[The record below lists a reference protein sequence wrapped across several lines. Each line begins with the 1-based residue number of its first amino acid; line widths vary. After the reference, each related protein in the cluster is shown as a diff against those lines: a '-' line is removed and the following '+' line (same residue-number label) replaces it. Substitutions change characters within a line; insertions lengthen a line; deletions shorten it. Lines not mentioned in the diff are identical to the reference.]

1 MKMLYI
7 LNTTNKVNNFSYS
20 SMIAARELDIEF
32 HIAGNWTGYNN
43 PKDKEADEIKYGIKI
58 HQIDFIRQPYDLRNI
73 KAYNQVV
80 ELIKREKYDI
90 IHCNTPI
97 GGVIGRLAGKKCGVK
112 KVIYQVHG
120 FHFYEG
126 APLKNWILYYNAE
139 KILARFTDT
148 IITMNYEDYKV
159 AEKFKLNNDGR
170 VYNVHGVGIDLNGF
184 SGIEKHR
191 EIKRKELGFTDDE
204 IVLISMGDLIERKNY
219 NVAIKAIAMS
229 NNPKLQY
236 IICGK
241 GSELKKLQN
250 LSRKLRVE
258 KQIHFLGFRA
268 DIKELLAASDIFL
281 FTSLQ
286 EGLPR
291 SLMEAMAAGL
301 PCVASKIRG
310 NVDLISNGKGGFLC
324 KPNDIEMFY
333 IAMLKIVN
341 DKLLRQKMSRINL
354 MTIKEYDLSIVIN
367 EISKI
372 YEKVLKQG
380 RNT

>member
-1 MKMLYI
+1 
-7 LNTTNKVNNFSYS
+7 
-20 SMIAARELDIEF
+20 
-32 HIAGNWTGYNN
+32 
-43 PKDKEADEIKYGIKI
+43 
-58 HQIDFIRQPYDLRNI
+58 
-73 KAYNQVV
+73 
-80 ELIKREKYDI
+80 
-90 IHCNTPI
+90 
-97 GGVIGRLAGKKCGVK
+97 
-112 KVIYQVHG
+112 
-120 FHFYEG
+120 
-126 APLKNWILYYNAE
+126 
-139 KILARFTDT
+139 
-148 IITMNYEDYKV
+148 
-159 AEKFKLNNDGR
+159 
-170 VYNVHGVGIDLNGF
+170 
-184 SGIEKHR
+184 
-191 EIKRKELGFTDDE
+191 
-204 IVLISMGDLIERKNY
+204 MGDLIERKNY